1 MYKFDTKVQE
11 LKYRVLKEVAKLAY
25 EDKLVEKMNEIPK
38 IIVPGPKPTMRC
50 CIYKERAIAA
60 DRVALAVKKPK
71 ESENVIHVISIAC
84 EDCPLGGYFVGDA
97 CRGCIAHRCE
107 TVCFKKAIYFD
118 EVTRHAHIDKTKC
131 VNCGLC
137 AKNCPYNAIT
147 NRVRPCEAACPVK
160 AISPDI
166 NGAAVINDDKCVQ
179 CGKCVYMCPF
189 GAINDESYITEVIKY
204 FKESENNTKYKVYA
218 IVAPSI
224 SSQFYYAKLG
234 QVISGL
240 KLLGFH
246 TVVEAALGADMVAY
260 KEAKELEEKG
270 ILTSSC
276 CPAFVSYIKKMY
288 PSLVDNISSNL
299 SPMAEI
305 SRYVKS
311 VDPTSKVV
319 FIGPCTAKKQEIKD
333 EKVGEYVDA
342 TLTFEEVQALFDAK
356 DLDISSLKLDLLDNA
371 SYFGRI
377 FARTGG
383 LSDSV
388 VEALKEQGSDFE
400 VKPVVCSGI
409 DECKL
414 ALNKFKAGKLDGN
427 FIEGMACNGGC
438 IGGPCCLT
446 HEVRD
451 KSEVDKYGHEA
462 LEKTIESAISAVEDI
477 DKK

>member
-11 LKYRVLKEVAKLAY
+11 LKYKVLKEVAKATY
-25 EDKLVEKMNEIPK
+25 EDRLVESINEIPK
-38 IIVPGPKPTMRC
+38 QIVPGPKPTMRC
-50 CIYKERAIAA
+50 CIYKERAIAGE
-60 DRVALAVKKPK
+60 RVQLAIAKPK
-71 ESENVIHVISIAC
+71 QSANVINVISIAC
-84 EDCPLGGYFVGDA
+84 DDCPLGGYFVGDA

-107 TVCFKKAIYFD
+107 TNCFKKAIYFD
-118 EVTRHAHIDKTKC
+118 DITHHAHIDKTKC

-137 AKNCPYNAIT
+137 AKNCPYNAIL

-160 AISPDI
+160 AIQADE
-166 NGAAVINDDKCVQ
+166 NGAAVINDDKCIQ

-204 FKESENNTKYKVYA
+204 FKESNNNQNYKVYA
-218 IVAPSI
+218 VVAPSI
-224 SSQFYYAKLG
+224 SSQFYIAKLG

-246 TVVEAALGADMVAY
+246 TVIEAALGADMVAY
-260 KEAKELEEKG
+260 KEAKELKEKG

-276 CPAFVSYIKKMY
+276 CPSFVAYIKKMY
-288 PSLVDNISSNL
+288 PQLSDKISSNL

-305 SRYVKS
+305 SKYIKS

-319 FIGPCTAKKQEIKD
+319 FIGPCTSKKQEIKD
-333 EKVGEYVDA
+333 EKVTNYVDA
-342 TLTFEEVQALFDAK
+342 VLTFEEVQALFDAK
-356 DLDISSLKLDLLDNA
+356 DVDLTKLPLDLLDNA

-383 LSDSV
+383 LSDAV
-388 VEALKEQGSDFE
+388 VQAFKEQNSTFE
-400 VKPVVCSGI
+400 TKAVVCSGI
-409 DECKL
+409 NECKT
-414 ALNKFKAGKLDGN
+414 ALNKLKNGTFDGN
-427 FIEGMACNGGC
+427 FIEGMACDGGC

-451 KSEVDKYGHEA
+451 KNEVDKYGHEA
-462 LEKTIESAISAVEDI
+462 MEKTIVNAISAVVDI
-477 DKK
+477 DKE